1 MKINFKQLTNNDRV
15 NVAKALK
22 YLYNLYFIKLDEL
35 TLDFEN
41 RILRVNQTSYTL
53 DFDSV
58 ICIDFN
64 KYNL

>member
-1 MKINFKQLTNNDRV
+1 MKFNELTNNDRS

-22 YLYNLYFIKLDEL
+22 YLYNLDFIKLDEL

-41 RILRVNQTSYTL
+41 RILRVNQTCYVL
-53 DFDSV
+53 QFDSV
-58 ICIDFN
+58 VCIDFN